1 MKSLVIIVAYLAISA
16 VQSAPADP
24 AESKGN
30 TYSVTINDGGKE
42 REEIVVIDE
51 EKNVEI
57 FKSVSSDD
65 ADIVEDFNT
74 GLEAFIPRDGDSC
87 YVKPMNGDENTSPA
101 DLKADIESGDSKST
115 NPDDDEKDEY
125 YTLAG
130 KPIINRS
137 VVGETISEKCE
148 GRNIYWLTAL
158 SHGDQDRD
166 KRACFGF
173 RYCRY
178 TYIGEGYVWRRCWY
192 VIRCY

>member
-1 MKSLVIIVAYLAISA
+1 MKSLVIVVAYLAISA
-16 VQSAPADP
+16 VQSAPDDP

-30 TYSVTINDGGKE
+30 TYSVTVNDGGTE
-42 REEIVVIDE
+42 REETIIIDE

-57 FKSVSSDD
+57 FKSVNSDD

-74 GLEAFIPRDGDSC
+74 GLEAFIPTHGDSC
-87 YVKPMNGDENTSPA
+87 YVKPMISEENTSPA

-115 NPDDDEKDEY
+115 NPVDDEKDEY

-130 KPIINRS
+130 NPIIKRS

-158 SHGDQDRD
+158 SHGDQDRH
-166 KRACFGF
+166 KRACTYL
-173 RYCRY
+173 RYCR
-178 TYIGEGYVWRRCWY
+178 IVILRSGNLVKICRII
-192 VIRCY
+192 IRCN